1 MATYATI
8 DDLKAYAPQATA
20 GVADAELETTLVQ
33 AEGDVDRYGL
43 PVMERTDA
51 GLKYDPPVD
60 LDTLTATSLRDATCA
75 QAEYR
80 LYMGPALF
88 IEGGRIGTGG
98 DITLDKPPPL
108 LAPKA
113 QVELLEG
120 GLMPMTGSM
129 TRRVAP
135 SRQKRFTW

>member
-1 MATYATI
+1 
-8 DDLKAYAPQATA
+8 
-20 GVADAELETTLVQ
+20 
-33 AEGDVDRYGL
+33 
-43 PVMERTDA
+43 MERPAA
-51 GLKYDPPVD
+51 GLKYDPPTA
-60 LDTLTATSLRDATCA
+60 LDPLTAVSLRDATCA

-80 LYMGPALF
+80 LYMGPGLF

-113 QVELLEG
+113 KVELLES

-135 SRQKRFTW
+135 SRQRRIS